1 MAFQTLDQ
9 FRSNFGS
16 EPVEVE
22 LQQFAKDGAF
32 SIFLKP
38 LTSRARDNF
47 EASVVGVNGER
58 DLHNLRARLV
68 AECLCDEKGKPIG
81 SADEIGELSAEF
93 VGAVFDEVRH
103 MNGMD
108 DIDSVDEAGKD

>member
-22 LQQFAKDGAF
+22 LPQFAKDGAF

-38 LTSRARDNF
+38 LTSRDRDHF

-68 AECLCDEKGKPIG
+68 AHCLCDDEGKPIG
-81 SADEIGELSAEF
+81 SEDEIGSLRADF
-93 VGAVFDEVRH
+93 VGAVFDEVRR

-108 DIDSVDEAGKD
+108 TDDVDEAGKD